1 VSSIRSHRKPKTI
14 KLARIAS
21 HLLAKNTALWCKNK
35 DLLVRYHDNVRE
47 WGEMSVYLLKQEQ
60 RLVGSLSG

>member
-1 VSSIRSHRKPKTI
+1 
-14 KLARIAS
+14 
-21 HLLAKNTALWCKNK
+21 LLVRYQDDVREWGEMSVYLLNKNK